1 MSYLFRS
8 ILVIAAASA
17 LAAPRVQAQSDVLE
31 FVVANGPRAGTYRIK
46 SEVSC
51 VHYKKQQIYAAT
63 WVDLDDQVNGLFG
76 KATQAK
82 KNANRITA
90 ASVNIWNPD
99 APGAKSGQIRITF
112 GGGGG
117 KKGIQYS
124 VDRAPLTLTI
134 KGKGAQIVSQG
145 KTKDGVQL
153 RVTAKCSEVET
164 F

>member
-1 MSYLFRS
+1 MSHLFRS
-8 ILVIAAASA
+8 ILVIAGASA
-17 LAAPRVQAQSDVLE
+17 LAAPAVHAQSEVLE
-31 FVVANGPRAGTYRIK
+31 FVVANGPRAGTYRIA

-51 VHYKKQQIYAAT
+51 VHYKTQQIYAAT
-63 WVDLDDQVNGLFG
+63 WANIDAQAAILG
-76 KATQAK
+76 KATK
-82 KNANRITA
+82 LKNNANYVTA

-112 GGGGG
+112 GNGGG

-134 KGKGAQIVSQG
+134 KGKGAEIVSQG